1 MPSVANALS
10 PPADQK
16 QLIGQL
22 NYTMALNQFEGTNS
36 EISLTDNALMAWRLG
51 IASPACR
58 LSSRRL
64 ELNELINELHNKD
77 KQLAAICEEKIRL
90 LAELLETQGIVQVSE
105 SAANFADALQLISYS
120 NLLNDAC
127 SQETLLSA
135 TNEGKEAAS
144 NCDDHLN

>member
-1 MPSVANALS
+1 MRPLSLSRPLSV
-10 PPADQK
+10 DQK

-36 EISLTDNALMAWRLG
+36 EIANLTDNALMAWRLG

-120 NLLNDAC
+120 NLLNDTC

-135 TNEGKEAAS
+135 TNEG
-144 NCDDHLN
+144 NQGF

>member
-1 MPSVANALS
+1 
-10 PPADQK
+10 
-16 QLIGQL
+16 
-22 NYTMALNQFEGTNS
+22 
-36 EISLTDNALMAWRLG
+36 MAWRLG

-58 LSSRRL
+58 LSNRRL

-120 NLLNDAC
+120 NLLNDTC

-135 TNEGKEAAS
+135 TNEGNETTTSQTARTD
-144 NCDDHLN
+144 C

>member
-1 MPSVANALS
+1 
-10 PPADQK
+10 
-16 QLIGQL
+16 
-22 NYTMALNQFEGTNS
+22 MALNQFEGTNS
-36 EISLTDNALMAWRLG
+36 EIANLTDNALMAWRLG

-120 NLLNDAC
+120 NLLNDTC

-135 TNEGKEAAS
+135 TNEG
-144 NCDDHLN
+144 NQGF